1 MNKYL
6 RNGLI
11 YLLLGIALCA
21 FGYYLMDREIMLY
34 KVVMAVGFIIF
45 GVGFL
50 TIIYSL
56 LRKIERRSFERS
68 RRERQGQDDG

>member
-11 YLLLGIALCA
+11 FLAFGIALCA
-21 FGYYLMDREIMLY
+21 LGYYLMDREIELY
-34 KVVMAVGFIIF
+34 KGVMSVGFIVF

-50 TIIYSL
+50 TIMYSL
-56 LRKIERRSFERS
+56 IRKIERQSLKRIRK
-68 RRERQGQDDG
+68 ERQKQNNG

>member
-11 YLLLGIALCA
+11 YLAVGVALCA
-21 FGYYLMDREIMLY
+21 LGYYLMEREIALY
-34 KVVMAVGFIIF
+34 KGVMSVGFIVF

-50 TIIYSL
+50 TIMYSL
-56 LRKIERRSFERS
+56 IRKIERQSFKRI
-68 RRERQGQDDG
+68 RKERQEQDNE

>member
-11 YLLLGIALCA
+11 YLSLGIALCA
-21 FGYYLMDREIMLY
+21 FGYYLMDREIVLY
-34 KVVMAVGFIIF
+34 KGLMAVGFITF

-56 LRKIERRSFERS
+56 IRKIERRSFERT
-68 RRERQGQDDG
+68 RRERQEQDNG